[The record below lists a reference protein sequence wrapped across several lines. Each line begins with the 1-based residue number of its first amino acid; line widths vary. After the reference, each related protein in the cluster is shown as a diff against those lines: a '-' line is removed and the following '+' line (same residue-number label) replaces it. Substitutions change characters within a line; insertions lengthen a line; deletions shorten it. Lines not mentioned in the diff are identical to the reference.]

1 MKQSLQCI
9 WYGDSD
15 GAVPSVGGGVCS
27 AHGSQAD
34 GIRAPCERRP
44 KAPLLDLGAFVE
56 AVAGFHDSTAFEGS
70 AKKAFD
76 I

>member
-1 MKQSLQCI
+1 MEILTAQFQASVEEFVRRTGLKRTEFGRHAN
-9 WYGDSD
+9 GD
-15 GAVPSVGGGVCS
+15 
-27 AHGSQAD
+27 
-34 GIRAPCERRP
+34 P